1 MRNTAL
7 LICAATLALAG
18 CGRSDHEEEA
28 PSVNEAVE
36 APPPPVE
43 PLPANV
49 VTPPVELNNTT
60 PPAAP
65 PPEISDEAQML
76 DDADATGLTARIPQE
91 GGEAPAEPSNESR
104 PAE

>member
-1 MRNTAL
+1 MRSTAL

-28 PSVNEAVE
+28 PIANEAAE

-43 PLPANV
+43 PMPANLA
-49 VTPPVELNNTT
+49 TPPAEVANAT

-91 GGEAPAEPSNESR
+91 GGETPAETSNESR

>member
-28 PSVNEAVE
+28 PIANEAAE

-43 PLPANV
+43 PMPAN
-49 VTPPVELNNTT
+49 LAT
-60 PPAAP
+60 PPAEVANATP
-65 PPEISDEAQML
+65 PMNSRRVI
-76 DDADATGLTARIPQE
+76 GLLLTCGKDSGPWLLTFASSGWFPLRHT
-91 GGEAPAEPSNESR
+91 PA
-104 PAE
+104 